1 MSQGWGHAW
10 GDRRRKVPMLAI
22 LSSDFKI
29 MDRISRKY
37 TGKDFPMRD
46 NPAQRV
52 VLVIEVERV
61 RFVRLPFTHTPA

>member
-1 MSQGWGHAW
+1 VQLRGRVSE
-10 GDRRRKVPMLAI
+10 RRTDA
-22 LSSDFKI
+22 DFKV

-46 NPAQRV
+46 NPVQRV

-61 RFVRLPFTHTPA
+61 RFVRLPFAHTPA

>member
-1 MSQGWGHAW
+1 
-10 GDRRRKVPMLAI
+10 VLTI
-22 LSSDFKI
+22 LSSEFKI

-61 RFVRLPFTHTPA
+61 RFVRLPFTHAPA